1 MAMDF
6 LAEYKTKTNDEL
18 LRIALEAESLV
29 PEARHAL
36 AAVLK
41 DRQLDSPAAL
51 AKFREE
57 ERQRLHRERTTMSNL
72 VLVVPAGMGRRMYGK
87 KNRVADE
94 YDTTLFIVFLWFPLI
109 PLGTYRIREASPKSF
124 YVLDKKAL
132 DWRQVL
138 ATRLKAGAAVMAICL
153 VIRLLA
159 YLA

>member
-1 MAMDF
+1 MATDF

-18 LRIALEAESLV
+18 LRIVAELESLV

-36 AAVLK
+36 ATVLK
-41 DRQLDSPAAL
+41 DRQLDSPATL

-57 ERQRLHRERTTMSNL
+57 ESERLQRQRTSMSDL

-87 KNRVADE
+87 KNRVADD

-109 PLGTYRIREASPKSF
+109 PLGTYRIREASPRSF
-124 YVLDKKAL
+124 YVLDKKPL

-138 ATRLKAGAAVMAICL
+138 ATWLKAGAVFMAICL